1 MFGGSWLVQRV
12 QGGIGS
18 VGGGIF
24 DIVGVCHTREKYRS
38 IAREVRSSRHRDTTV
53 AGTRG
58 DKTEKAEDI
67 RD

>member
-18 VGGGIF
+18 LEGAIL
-24 DIVGVCHTREKYRS
+24 DIVGVYHTREKYRS
-38 IAREVRSSRHRDTTV
+38 IAREVHSSRHRDTTV

-58 DKTEKAEDI
+58 DKTEKVEDI
-67 RD
+67 RG